1 MKQIGA
7 KVYYEIATG
16 NVLITTSECRGSVV
30 ETTKEQDME
39 IYPQLKDKNINEV
52 DFIELEYGTLA
63 STFTN
68 LKSYN
73 VDIKNKQLKVDYYTH
88 DELKIFKEQEN
99 QMQSFNNRV
108 LDISDYLKE
117 QQSESISIFED
128 LIIQTELNKVM
139 EGMN

>member
-16 NVLITTSECRGSVV
+16 NVLIITSECRGSVV
-30 ETTKEQDME
+30 ETTKNQDME
-39 IYPQLKDKNINEV
+39 IYPQLKVKNIDEV
-52 DFIELEYGTLA
+52 DCIELEYGTLA
-63 STFTN
+63 SIFSN
-68 LKSYN
+68 LKSYY
-73 VDIKNKQLKVDYYTH
+73 VDLKTKQLKVDYYTPE
-88 DELKIFKEQEN
+88 ELQVFKDKEN
-99 QMQSFNNRV
+99 EIQSFNNRV
-108 LDISDYLKE
+108 SDISDYLSD